1 MIKSATKFSCR
12 CKGEM
17 IYYEGGKVLGKK
29 SKLIKRL
36 KSRPK
41 DFTYEE
47 ARTLLGYFSYK
58 EKYKGK
64 TSGSR
69 VMFTKEGREPI
80 LLHKPHKQKELL
92 DYQIKDL
99 IERLEKEGF
108 I

>member
-1 MIKSATKFSCR
+1 M
-12 CKGEM
+12 
-17 IYYEGGKVLGKK
+17 GKK

-69 VMFTKEGREPI
+69 VMFEKENKKSI
-80 LLHKPHKQKELL
+80 LLHKPHNRNTLL
-92 DYQIKDL
+92 EYQVKKL
-99 IERLEKEGF
+99 IETLEKEGF